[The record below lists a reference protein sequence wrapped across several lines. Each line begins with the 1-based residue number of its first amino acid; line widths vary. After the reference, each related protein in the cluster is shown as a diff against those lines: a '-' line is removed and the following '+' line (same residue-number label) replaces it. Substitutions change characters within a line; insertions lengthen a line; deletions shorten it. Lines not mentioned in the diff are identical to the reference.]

1 MKGDIFGNLPIVKE
15 DKKQNKYKISHH
27 FNLSK
32 SEKNIKKLA
41 IL

>member
-1 MKGDIFGNLPIVKE
+1 MKGDISGNPLIVKE

>member
-1 MKGDIFGNLPIVKE
+1 MKGDISGNPLIVKE
-15 DKKQNKYKISHH
+15 DKKYNRYKISHH